1 MSSVLNYLKLKP
13 SLQSVD
19 YVENKKQFHLYS
31 LLTEQRHPK
40 TWSLSSSIAENTP
53 EGLRMLLSVDEDIV
67 RKVKQLSLNTLYLE
81 QASDAIYRAIRN
93 GKKIY
98 FYGCGSTGRL
108 AKQMESSFWRPFW
121 RGIKTSEL
129 WGKLNGKFPENI
141 EDYLIGEMTGADRAL
156 ISSLEGFEDLLL
168 IGRLQH
174 NDRGIEKGDVVFCV
188 TEGGE
193 TSSVIGTIIEALN
206 QYGEMTAEAAEEAA
220 RNLYFVYNNPDD
232 LLMPFD
238 RSRTVLENPFITKI
252 NLTTGPQ
259 SITGST
265 RMQATTSEIFV
276 LGCVLE
282 EALFKLI
289 KESLDSSELEKIG
302 FRQNT
307 GLKERLESF
316 SEVKY
321 AVDKTISVLS
331 ALTDAES
338 ETYAKGRFTTYFAC
352 DALVTVFV
360 DSTERSP
367 TFRLFPLDTIRD
379 EKRKSWIQVWTEGN
393 NLNEAW
399 HNFLGRDFVGLEKSF
414 YQPAFENEIEDSYLK
429 EVALKSLENAGYD
442 QKDLYDLSFS
452 DWNVKNRGPGKGDLG
467 IVVCIDD
474 EIDMFNNR
482 QSSFRRF
489 AELFR
494 ERGGS
499 VGVLKVRM
507 DDKHLTLNDFN
518 ADIDIDITLPGC
530 PDPITLRKQIALK
543 MLLNA
548 HSTGIMA
555 KLGRVI
561 GNTMTSLNPS
571 NLKLIGRATYL
582 IMSHVNDT
590 IVQKEWIDRYG
601 ESNLL
606 TFEEVNAVLFDS
618 IDYMNL
624 KGPGQTAEVALSI
637 IRLLEALKRKDNVGW
652 EEVQDIHD
660 RQGLEGYLLEHNP
673 SLSASG
679 K

>member
-1 MSSVLNYLKLKP
+1 MSSVLNYLNLKP

-40 TWSLSSSIAENTP
+40 TWSLSSSIGKNTQ

-67 RKVKQLSLNTLYLE
+67 RKVKELSLNTLYLE
-81 QASDAIYRAIRN
+81 QASDAIYRAIRK

-121 RGIKTSEL
+121 RGIKRSVL
-129 WGKLNGKFPENI
+129 WGKLKDMFPENI
-141 EDYLIGEMTGADRAL
+141 EDYLVGEMTGADRAL
-156 ISSLEGFEDLLL
+156 ISSLEGFEDLKL
-168 IGRLQH
+168 IGRLQL
-174 NDRGIEKGDVVFCV
+174 NDRGIERGDVVFCV

-220 RNLYFVYNNPDD
+220 KNLYFVYNNPDD

-252 NLTTGPQ
+252 NLATGPQ

-282 EALFKLI
+282 EALYKLL
-289 KESLDSSELEKIG
+289 KESLDSAELDKIG

-316 SEVKY
+316 IGVKQ
-321 AVDKTISVLS
+321 AVDKTIAALS
-331 ALTDAES
+331 KLTDAES
-338 ETYAKGRFTTYFAC
+338 ETYAKGGFATYFAC

-367 TFRLFPLDTIRD
+367 TFRLFPLDTIKD

-399 HNFLGRDFVGLEKSF
+399 HNFLRRDFVGLEKSF
-414 YQPAFENEIEDSYLK
+414 YKPAFEKEIEDKYLK
-429 EVALKSLENAGYD
+429 EVALKSLESAGYD
-442 QKDLYDLSFS
+442 QKALYDLSFS
-452 DWNVKNRGPGKGDLG
+452 DWNIRNRGPGKDDFGL
-467 IVVCIDD
+467 IVCIDD
-474 EIDMFNNR
+474 EIDMLDNK

-494 ERGGS
+494 ERGGTL
-499 VGVLKVRM
+499 GVLKVRM
-507 DDKHLTLNDFN
+507 DDRHSTPTNYS
-518 ADIDIDITLPGC
+518 ADIDIDITLPGF
-530 PDPITLRKQIALK
+530 PDPVTLRKQIALK

-590 IVQKEWIDRYG
+590 LIQEEWINRYG
-601 ESNLL
+601 KSNLL

-618 IDYMNL
+618 IDYLNI

-637 IRLLEALKRKDNVGW
+637 IRILEALKRKGNVGW
-652 EEVQDIHD
+652 DEVHDIHD
-660 RQGLEGYLLEHNP
+660 RQGLEGYLLENNP
-673 SLSASG
+673 GLSASG